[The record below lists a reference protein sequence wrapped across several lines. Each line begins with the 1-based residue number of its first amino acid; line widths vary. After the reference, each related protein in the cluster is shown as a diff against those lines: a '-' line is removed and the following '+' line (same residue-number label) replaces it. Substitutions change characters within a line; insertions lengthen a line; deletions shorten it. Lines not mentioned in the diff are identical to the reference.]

1 MGHICDAIDE
11 LSGDREMDLANRRS
25 MIQRANFELE
35 VKRTFLLGQPS
46 LRIPPKPFAFLFYL
60 RSDAVPA

>member
-25 MIQRANFELE
+25 MIQGANFELE
-35 VKRTFLLGQPS
+35 VRRTFLLGQPS
-46 LRIPPKPFAFLFYL
+46 LRIPFAFLFYL